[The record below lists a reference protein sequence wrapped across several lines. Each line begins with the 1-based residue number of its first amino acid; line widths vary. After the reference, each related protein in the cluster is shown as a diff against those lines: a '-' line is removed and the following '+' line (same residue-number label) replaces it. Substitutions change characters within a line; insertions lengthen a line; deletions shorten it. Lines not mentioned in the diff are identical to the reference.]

1 VPNDHDVPPEDPYFP
16 PAPDPDVHGAGA
28 HSAGDAAVPPLSG
41 PFEEQGPQE
50 PAETPPA
57 DTGQE
62 PQQPFG
68 ERDSFASSTPAG
80 VHTEKAG
87 EPQNSAAEEEEKEES
102 FGSVSTPEPG
112 QDWAPVGAETLPGG
126 AASEPSED
134 ETTNGQ
140 PSEPEHSTAPASKSV
155 FAAAF
160 EEEENF
166 ETSADDEQVESS
178 VHVGLKAVEK
188 ILGGK
193 LIDETPL

>member
-1 VPNDHDVPPEDPYFP
+1 MHAEKADEPQENR
-16 PAPDPDVHGAGA
+16 A
-28 HSAGDAAVPPLSG
+28 
-41 PFEEQGPQE
+41 EEQ
-50 PAETPPA
+50 
-57 DTGQE
+57 
-62 PQQPFG
+62 
-68 ERDSFASSTPAG
+68 
-80 VHTEKAG
+80 
-87 EPQNSAAEEEEKEES
+87 EKEEA
-102 FGSVSTPEPG
+102 FGSFSTPEPG

-160 EEEENF
+160 EEEDNF